1 MKNKRNL
8 LGGSLIVILVTF
20 MLVALI
26 FALQTQAQEVTVNDD
41 ENSPTGASTK
51 TELVGGSWVLT
62 DVKSNVY
69 NRGNVTKWESAS
81 NEITGMCSWKDI
93 LDIVHTVSS
102 GFMWQQPPT
111 TMRPGN
117 FLNLDAKYIN
127 NEYSTTAKLLT
138 GIKMYI
144 DKPGSNYLINTP
156 DAIEV
161 VKVSKD
167 NKQYSSEDKKG
178 FFNAPKTFFD
188 ETNQCELVV
197 DCFIGQDHYVTRYIY
212 TYQP

>member
-26 FALQTQAQEVTVNDD
+26 FALQTQAQEITVSDD
-41 ENSPTGASTK
+41 NTPTGASTK
-51 TELVGGSWVLT
+51 TELTTGSWVMT
-62 DVKSNVY
+62 DVKTHVY
-69 NRGNVTKWESAS
+69 NRGNITTWENGS
-81 NEITGMCSWKDI
+81 NEITGLCTWKDI
-93 LDIVHTVSS
+93 LDIWHTVNS
-102 GFMWQQPPT
+102 GFKWEEPPHS
-111 TMRPGN
+111 MKPGN
-117 FLNLDAKYIN
+117 FLNIDAKYIN
-127 NEYSTTAKLLT
+127 NEYSTTAKLPT

-144 DKPGSNYLINTP
+144 DRKGSNYLLNSP

-161 VKVSKD
+161 MKVSKD
-167 NKQYSSEDKKG
+167 NRQYASENRKG
-178 FFNAPKTFFD
+178 FFNAPKTLFD

-197 DCFIGQDHYVTRYIY
+197 DCFIGQDHYVTTYTY

>member
-26 FALQTQAQEVTVNDD
+26 FALQTQAQEITLNDD
-41 ENSPTGASTK
+41 ENIPTGASVK
-51 TELVGGSWVLT
+51 TELSTGSWVLSN
-62 DVKSNVY
+62 VKTHVY
-69 NRGNVTKWESAS
+69 NRGNITKWDNAS
-81 NEITGMCSWKDI
+81 NEISGLCSWKDI

-102 GFMWQQPPT
+102 GFKWEEPPKA
-111 TMRPGN
+111 MKPGN
-117 FLNLDAKYIN
+117 FLNIEAKYIN
-127 NEYSTTAKLLT
+127 NEYSTTAKILS
-138 GIKMYI
+138 GIKIYI
-144 DKPGSNYLINTP
+144 DKTGSNYLVNTP

-161 VKVSKD
+161 MRVSKD
-167 NKQYSSEDKKG
+167 NKQYTSEDKKG

-188 ETNQCELVV
+188 ESNQCDLVV
-197 DCFIGQDHYVTRYIY
+197 DCYIGQDHFVTTYTY